1 MHPWLAHLQNEY
13 VVHIDHLDIWICY
26 SNTGHRSNLNR
37 YVRETSSG
45 MSTNLL
51 FIKII
56 FLKRHSIKRQINS
69 YLIPCID
76 ASSYSIWCCKA
87 YVIQKRSESLS
98 FGIGYEHFVSTV
110 LVSIRI
116 AVFHSYIYL
125 QKVIKSYLV
134 GIIYHKYIAPSATLI
149 FILYTL
155 QYHRTFAFHG
165 AHRVCQAICCN

>member
-45 MSTNLL
+45 MSINLL

-56 FLKRHSIKRQINS
+56 SIERQINS

-98 FGIGYEHFVSTV
+98 FGIGYEHIVSTV
-110 LVSIRI
+110 LVSIWI
-116 AVFHSYIYL
+116 AVFYSYIYL

-134 GIIYHKYIAPSATLI
+134 GIIYIYLTVTSATLI